1 MMNEENNRFLSSSSS
16 SSSSS
21 STLIS
26 NTTSSVS
33 SSVSPTLMSG
43 DSKEKKLKYIE
54 TRLYDVVNVLN
65 SIGIIEKCNAK
76 KQRGQSLGI
85 RFTGTHTVNII
96 SNDLYYN
103 ESNHINVRIKHSI
116 TMSPINNGSNSGITL
131 ISPIQ
136 QQQQQNM
143 PEKKRRKVFF
153 I

>member
-21 STLIS
+21 TLIS
-26 NTTSSVS
+26 NTTSSLS